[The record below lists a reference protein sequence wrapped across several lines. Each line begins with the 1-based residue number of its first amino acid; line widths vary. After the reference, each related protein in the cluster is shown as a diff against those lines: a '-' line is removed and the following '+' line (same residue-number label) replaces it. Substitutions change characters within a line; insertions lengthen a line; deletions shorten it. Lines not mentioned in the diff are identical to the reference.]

1 MDQQSIEWE
10 LLMLLTEHY
19 EEDYRR
25 FVVLPP
31 PLMET
36 YRVRA
41 AVAELRNEHY
51 LEEQIRGVVRLS
63 PRGYLMCQKELLGFD
78 HCESE

>member
-1 MDQQSIEWE
+1 MDQQSIQWE

-41 AVAELRNEHY
+41 AVAELRDERY
-51 LEEQIRGVVRLS
+51 VEEQVRGQPARL
-63 PRGYLMCQKELLGFD
+63 FD
-78 HCESE
+78 VPERAPWLRPS